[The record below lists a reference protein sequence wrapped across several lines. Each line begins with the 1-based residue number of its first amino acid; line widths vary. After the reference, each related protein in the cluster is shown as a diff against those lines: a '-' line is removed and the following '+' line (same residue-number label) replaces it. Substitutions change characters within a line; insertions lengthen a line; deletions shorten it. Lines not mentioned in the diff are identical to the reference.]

1 MQHVLMK
8 PVRVPSASGERLEPK
23 SAPQMQ
29 AAVPKPTSA
38 FFAADSIW
46 VAMFGQPHDGWLAQK
61 L

>member
-1 MQHVLMK
+1 MK

-46 VAMFGQPHDGWLAQK
+46 LATLGQSHDGWLAQK